1 MGGKRAVIAIGGN
14 ALIRDRFHATVK
26 DQYRAMSET
35 TNHIANLAV
44 AGWELALTHGNGPQV
59 GFILRRSE
67 LARHELHEIPL
78 DVCGADT
85 QGAIGYALQQNLVN
99 DLRRMGDDTEVV
111 SVVTQVEVHP
121 DDPAW
126 VHPAKPIGSFMD
138 EELAAVRR
146 EEGWHVVEDAGR
158 GWRRVVP
165 SPAPTRIIEVEA
177 IRRLLDAGFVVI
189 AVGGGGVPVVRD
201 VGGNLHG
208 VEAVIDKDP
217 ASALLAAEIGAD
229 LLVITT
235 GVEKVALDWGKPEQR
250 WVDRLTVEEAEQY
263 LLEGGHFG
271 AGSMAPKVRAC
282 IEYLERG
289 GDEVIITNAESLERA
304 IDGETGTRIVP

>member
-1 MGGKRAVIAIGGN
+1 MGDKRAVIAIGGN
-14 ALIRDRFHATVK
+14 ALIRDRLHATVK

-35 TNHIANLAV
+35 TDHLANLVV
-44 AGWELALTHGNGPQV
+44 AGWELAVTHGNGPQV

-99 DLRRMGDDTEVV
+99 DLRRLGDHTEVTT
-111 SVVTQVEVHP
+111 VVTQVEVHP

-126 VHPAKPIGSFMD
+126 VRPAKPIGSFMD
-138 EELAAVRR
+138 EEMAGVRR
-146 EEGWHVVEDAGR
+146 GEGWHVVEDAGR

-165 SPAPTRIIEVEA
+165 SPAPVRIIEVA
-177 IRRLLDAGFVVI
+177 AVKMLMDAGFVVI
-189 AVGGGGVPVVRD
+189 AVGGGGVPVVCD
-201 VGGNLHG
+201 AEGNLHG

-217 ASALLAAEIGAD
+217 ASALLASEIGAD

-250 WVDRLTVEEAEQY
+250 WVDQLTMAEAEQY
-263 LLEGGHFG
+263 LLEGGHFA

-282 IEYLERG
+282 IEYLESG
-289 GDEVIITNAESLERA
+289 GGEVIITNAESLEQA
-304 IDGETGTRIVP
+304 IDGKTGTRIVR